1 MTTICLLLSIVA
13 TKNWFLHHLDI
24 QTAFLHG
31 DLDEEVYL
39 KIPSGFKVLSKN
51 LVCKL
56 KRFIYGL
63 KQANM
68 QWNYKLTT
76 TLTSLDFLQSE
87 SGYSLFTKKT
97 GVSFTVVLVYV
108 DGLVIAGNNMNEINN
123 L

>member
-1 MTTICLLLSIVA
+1 
-13 TKNWFLHHLDI
+13 
-24 QTAFLHG
+24 
-31 DLDEEVYL
+31 
-39 KIPSGFKVLSKN
+39 
-51 LVCKL
+51 
-56 KRFIYGL
+56 
-63 KQANM
+63 M

-76 TLTSLDFLQSE
+76 TLTSLDFLQTE